1 MNSHHT
7 TVLSMLPPW
16 LGIAVGHIVDNA
28 SISNLAS
35 IASIAYCLVGVY
47 VMLRRNSHGDD

>member
-1 MNSHHT
+1 MEHHHT
-7 TVLSMLPPW
+7 STILSMLPPW
-16 LGIAVGHIVDNA
+16 LGIAVGHVVENA

-47 VMLRRNSHGDD
+47 VMLRRKNHD